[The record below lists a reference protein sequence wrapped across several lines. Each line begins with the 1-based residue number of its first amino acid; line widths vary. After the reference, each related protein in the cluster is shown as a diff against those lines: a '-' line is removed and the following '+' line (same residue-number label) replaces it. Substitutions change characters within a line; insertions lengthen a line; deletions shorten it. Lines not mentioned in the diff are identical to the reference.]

1 MAAGGVSKNGVGKLI
16 FCIGNVNSYAY
27 KQAIQ
32 YYLSDIKILS
42 QNEEQLFFQQNN
54 APSHTAKEV
63 KEILKDIKTL
73 KFWPPN
79 SLELSRIEKVW
90 SFILRKLEGTKFNDL
105 EAFKKKSLAFGAG
118 FQHTIAKKL

>member
-16 FCIGNVNSYAY
+16 FCIGNVDSYAY

-42 QNEEQLFFQQNN
+42 QNEEQLFFQQGN
-54 APSHTAKEV
+54 APSQ
-63 KEILKDIKTL
+63 DIKTL

-79 SLELSRIEKVW
+79 SPELSPIEKVW

-118 FQHTIAKKL
+118 FQHPIAKKL